1 MIGKR
6 RYMQFQRGGGNKY
19 IKFQRGG
26 GLSTLMINPGI
37 NPRRCR
43 RRRYQK
49 GRGFGSFIRS
59 VGRIGK
65 AVAKNPM
72 VQKFAK
78 EMIIPTAWNVV
89 KKKLGEGR
97 RF

>member
-1 MIGKR
+1 M
-6 RYMQFQRGGGNKY
+6 
-19 IKFQRGG
+19 KFQRGG
-26 GLSTLMINPGI
+26 GIKYMKFQRGSGLPALMINPGI
-37 NPRRCR
+37 NPRRR
-43 RRRYQK
+43 HRRYNQR

-78 EMIIPTAWNVV
+78 EVIIPTAWNVA
-89 KKKLGEGR
+89 KQKLGER
-97 RF
+97 RR